1 MHPNAEIDFRT
12 TQCENLFKL
21 LIELQPKDTSGGGE
35 GVDTVQSKVSEFMSR
50 VADEASLDSNKP
62 NVEEI
67 LSKLSEE
74 DRRPYQN
81 VFLHECELICVL
93 IKEIIRSLAEIEL
106 ANKGELTMTEQM
118 ETLMQNIYVNRVP
131 PSWTKLSFATTR
143 ALGSWLDNIKQRL
156 EQLNSWKE
164 DPTKEPYITFINRLY
179 NPQSFLTA
187 VKQVAARRDTI
198 ELNKLYIQTEV

>member
-12 TQCENLFKL
+12 TECLNLFIML
-21 LIELQPKDTSGGGE
+21 VELQPKDAAAGE
-35 GVDTVQSKVSEFMSR
+35 GGDTVQSKVAEFMSR
-50 VADEASLDSNKP
+50 VEDEAQLDSNKP
-62 NVEEI
+62 NVEDI
-67 LSKLSEE
+67 LSKLTEE

-81 VFLHECELICVL
+81 VFLQECELICCL
-93 IKEIIRSLAEIEL
+93 IKEIVRSLAEIKL
-106 ANKGELTMTEQM
+106 ANAGALTMTEQM
-118 ETLMQNIYVNRVP
+118 ETLMENIYINRVP
-131 PSWTKLSFATTR
+131 PTWKKLSFETTR

-187 VKQVAARRDTI
+187 VKQVTSRRDTI
-198 ELNKLYIQTEV
+198 ELNKLYI